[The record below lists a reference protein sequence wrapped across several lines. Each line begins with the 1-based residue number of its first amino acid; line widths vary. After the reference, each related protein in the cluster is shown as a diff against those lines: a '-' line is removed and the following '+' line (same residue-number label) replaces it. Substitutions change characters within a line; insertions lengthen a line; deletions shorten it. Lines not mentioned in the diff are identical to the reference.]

1 MAEKKHETPHVGFL
15 DTTKLPKT
23 KGSMSCPKGLGVF
36 QGKNSLETEKK
47 ISKNRPKGIKTHPKL
62 EELKL

>member
-36 QGKNSLETEKK
+36 QGKNSLETGKTSARIVQK
-47 ISKNRPKGIKTHPKL
+47 VSKLIQNWNN
-62 EELKL
+62 

>member
-36 QGKNSLETEKK
+36 QGKSSLETGKK
-47 ISKNRPKGIKTHPKL
+47 SARIVQKVSKLIQNWNN
-62 EELKL
+62 